1 MFLWCAHIAQPN
13 CWQDSQMIYFSYS
26 QDVDKN
32 GKINWT
38 EFLAATI
45 EVHGDIEEH
54 KLAETFDRI
63 DADNTVSSLTK
74 L

>member
-1 MFLWCAHIAQPN
+1 
-13 CWQDSQMIYFSYS
+13 MIYFSYS